1 MYNITEQGDTMRLER
16 VHDSKYYHDSLG
28 EMTFYGQIRRQ
39 ISVNLFYDL
48 LTYFCHAS
56 SVPKL
61 RRVIDEY
68 FSEYEREERHKRI
81 PLSVFMEGYDSA
93 TLTS

>member
-1 MYNITEQGDTMRLER
+1 MYNITEQGDTMRLEP
-16 VHDSKYYHDSLG
+16 VHDSNYYHDNLS
-28 EMTFYGQIRRQ
+28 EETRHGQIRRQ
-39 ISVNLFYDL
+39 ISDDLFYDL
-48 LTYFCHAS
+48 LTYFCHAPP
-56 SVPKL
+56 VPKL